1 MLDRL
6 LAALRLLVRNEL
18 ARMTYLGVYEY
29 TVQGASPGTVDA
41 SPASSLPL
49 PTLSGVPLLPSI
61 LGQTATPAARGAL
74 CRIRFVNGDPT
85 RPVCVGIAAPTVDAA
100 VDATGTLSLGHSATV
115 VVGGGTKP
123 IARSGDAVTMLFPQ
137 GTFTGV
143 LTPPGGSPT
152 VLGTIVILTAASGII
167 ASTSRASA

>member
-6 LAALRLLVRNEL
+6 LAALRLLVRNEI

-49 PTLSGVPLLPSI
+49 PTLSAVPLLPSI

-74 CRIRFVNGDPT
+74 CRIRFANGDPT
-85 RPVCVGIAAPTVDAA
+85 RPVCVGIAAPPVDAA
-100 VDATGTLSLGHSATV
+100 VDATGTLSLGPSSTV
-115 VVGGGTKP
+115 VLVGGTKP
-123 IARSGDAVTMLFPQ
+123 VAREGDGVSVFLAASVIT
-137 GTFTGV
+137 GTLGGSTPFTGPMQA
-143 LTPPGGSPT
+143 T
-152 VLGTIVILTAASGII
+152 TALAGII